1 LSSDFDDT
9 HTILELIVIIVVT
22 LLGWNM

>member
-22 LLGWNM
+22 LLW

>member
-9 HTILELIVIIVVT
+9 HTILEMIVIIVVT
-22 LLGWNM
+22 LLAWNM

>member
-1 LSSDFDDT
+1 LSSHFDDT

-22 LLGWNM
+22 LLAWNM